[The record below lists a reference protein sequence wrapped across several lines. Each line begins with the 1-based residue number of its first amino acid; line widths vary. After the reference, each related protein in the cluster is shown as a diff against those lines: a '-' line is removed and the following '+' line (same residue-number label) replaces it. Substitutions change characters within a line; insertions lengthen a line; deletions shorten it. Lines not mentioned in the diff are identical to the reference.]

1 MLWWMGCHDNILDVR
16 RVASFSSDGSDDEQE
31 EVEVGGSGNES
42 MVMPYQPRRVWRPPA
57 WAVDF
62 DMDMED

>member
-1 MLWWMGCHDNILDVR
+1 MVDGGPRHILDVR
-16 RVASFSSDGSDDEQE
+16 RVVSFSSDGSDDEQE

-42 MVMPYQPRRVWRPPA
+42 MVMPYRPRRERRPPA
-57 WAVDF
+57 WTVDF